1 MDPVTGQITR
11 ILVSMF
17 NLRFIIITFYLIHLQ
32 EDLMIDIGVKY
43 LLKDQTTPSK
53 LHTIHV
59 NLGLPLVAVLKLWKP
74 IENEA
79 MEHEDFSDKNSY
91 S

>member
-1 MDPVTGQITR
+1 V
-11 ILVSMF
+11 
-17 NLRFIIITFYLIHLQ
+17 
-32 EDLMIDIGVKY
+32 IDIGVKY
-43 LLKDQTTPSK
+43 LLDSTTPSK
-53 LHTIHV
+53 LHTIQV